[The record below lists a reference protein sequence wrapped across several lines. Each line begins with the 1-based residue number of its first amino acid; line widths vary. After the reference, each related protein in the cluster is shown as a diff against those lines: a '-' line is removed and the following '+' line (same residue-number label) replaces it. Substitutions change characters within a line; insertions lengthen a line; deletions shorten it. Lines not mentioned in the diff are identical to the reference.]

1 MQGRALAVPAGRN
14 AELPL
19 EGSRKR
25 GVGLIADAIGG
36 FADAQALVTQDPG
49 GQEQAPARSA
59 DSMMSS

>member
-36 FADAQALVTQDPG
+36 FAEAQALVTQESGRPR
-49 GQEQAPARSA
+49 ASA
-59 DSMMSS
+59 SAQRRIR